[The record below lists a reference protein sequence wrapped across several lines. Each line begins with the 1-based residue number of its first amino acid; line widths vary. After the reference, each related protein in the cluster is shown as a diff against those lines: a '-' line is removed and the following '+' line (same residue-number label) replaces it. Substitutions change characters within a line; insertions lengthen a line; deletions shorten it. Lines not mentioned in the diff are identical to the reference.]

1 MNILLITNND
11 LDGVGQ
17 VVSNLNS
24 TLNKKGHSSKILLL
38 NNFYINR
45 NVIKIKKNFLK
56 RVFFLEFLK
65 KRYKEIFT
73 FNNSTINYKSIVNY
87 LNEADAVV
95 IYTLH
100 KFLDFEMLS
109 KIYRTNKVIYF
120 RPLDMELITGGC
132 HVNILHE
139 NGKACIKFYKNCSN
153 CPKLNK
159 LNIFNIS
166 KKIFNKKKTFM
177 DKFKPTILLEN
188 KFTRNIYNKSP
199 VTRNAKNEIIY
210 LSVRDSRKKFISK
223 IKAREILG
231 LKSTD
236 KIILFG
242 TFNLD
247 APHKGGRII
256 EEIIKSFITFSLKKN
271 NKLFKLDDIKLI
283 TFGRKQSFHFRVP
296 EIKWLHLGE
305 IFEDQKLNALYRAAD
320 VFLSPAIGDNGPA
333 TIRESVV
340 NDLPVVAFD
349 DGEASETIVNNIN
362 GYLVKNNDKK
372 LFAKKIY
379 YTLYK
384 NKIFFKKKKFNK
396 KLKFRY
402 SQSTEA
408 DILIKK
414 IFRDQKNTL

>member
-1 MNILLITNND
+1 MN
-11 LDGVGQ
+11 
-17 VVSNLNS
+17 
-24 TLNKKGHSSKILLL
+24 
-38 NNFYINR
+38 
-45 NVIKIKKNFLK
+45 
-56 RVFFLEFLK
+56 
-65 KRYKEIFT
+65 
-73 FNNSTINYKSIVNY
+73 
-87 LNEADAVV
+87 
-95 IYTLH
+95 
-100 KFLDFEMLS
+100 
-109 KIYRTNKVIYF
+109 
-120 RPLDMELITGGC
+120 
-132 HVNILHE
+132 
-139 NGKACIKFYKNCSN
+139 
-153 CPKLNK
+153 
-159 LNIFNIS
+159 
-166 KKIFNKKKTFM
+166 
-177 DKFKPTILLEN
+177 KFKPTILLEN

-223 IKAREILG
+223 IKAREIFG
-231 LKSTD
+231 LKSSD

-247 APHKGGRII
+247 APHKGGRVI
-256 EEIIKSFITFSLKKN
+256 EEIIKLFIEFSIKKN
-271 NKLFKLDDIKLI
+271 NKLLKLDNIKLI
-283 TFGRKQSFHFRVP
+283 TFGRKQSFQFRVP

-362 GYLVKNNDKK
+362 GHLVKKNDKK

-384 NKIFFKKKKFNK
+384 NKIFFKKNKFNA